1 MRTSAERTALFSLTT
16 VEAST
21 ASPAWMGRK
30 ELVGEISELCASNQD
45 AGSEDEM
52 PDFQAYGGR
61 RERAAGPRPCGSPPL
76 QIHLVVRPNARGD
89 AESMLWLLTLCAT
102 AAHATPEVQ
111 LVEAGGAAGHEVKA
125 SMVRSAAPV
134 APTPAAATAAPPGY
148 SAAQPARN
156 VLYLVFDD
164 LRPDLSFY
172 GAAWMRTPHL
182 QRLAESG
189 TTFEAAYCQE
199 TVCSPSRM
207 SFTTGRRPNSTRAW
221 NFLNHI
227 RQAECDAMPGVQ
239 LSGTPLIGTRHRG
252 GVSFRDLPPGDSGG
266 SAQCCTDCHASRGCA
281 GWHMRNHT
289 CLLFSAL
296 DAASRAPCTNDGAT
310 VCLSGVR
317 VTPHSHPNPSPS
329 PSPNTNTNANAN

>member
-1 MRTSAERTALFSLTT
+1 
-16 VEAST
+16 
-21 ASPAWMGRK
+21 
-30 ELVGEISELCASNQD
+30 
-45 AGSEDEM
+45 M

-61 RERAAGPRPCGSPPL
+61 RERAAGPRPCGSPGL
-76 QIHLVVRPNARGD
+76 QIHLTTRSTLRPNARGD

-102 AAHATPEVQ
+102 AAHATSEVQ